1 MTTPIDDPN
10 PSTGAVDAPA
20 PPGPAAAPPS
30 GETRIGWFKRTKRA
44 WLGKMVSNLVGENP
58 PSAAASSGQEPD
70 PAAPSRASI
79 RDEIQES
86 GLFGGI
92 SNRIKRTA
100 DQYLQQKMDEIEDRI
115 DKKLNEIDARL
126 SEWRDREIANR
137 IRILKITLW
146 VSVIVAVVS
155 LIYAWVK
162 DYVLGT

>member
-1 MTTPIDDPN
+1 MTTPTDDPN
-10 PSTGAVDAPA
+10 PSTGALEEPADA
-20 PPGPAAAPPS
+20 PS
-30 GETRIGWFKRTKRA
+30 GEKRVGWFKRTKRA

-58 PSAAASSGQEPD
+58 PPAGNVGQESD
-70 PAAPSRASI
+70 SAAPSPASI
-79 RDEIQES
+79 RNEIEES

-100 DQYLQQKMDEIEDRI
+100 DQYLQQKMDEIEARI
-115 DKKLNEIDARL
+115 DRKLNEIDARL

-162 DYVLGT
+162 DYVLTT